1 MEVKFRRPG
10 RPALEV
16 APRACYPPQVHTLLA
31 EDHCRA
37 YMFWKELG
45 VRGATCVHVDA
56 HLDVG
61 EAGLTPAR
69 LAGLARARSEAE
81 MESFLGSTYVPGKG
95 LNCGN
100 YLTPALLEGIVEH
113 LICVLP
119 PWIDLSLEGARR
131 ELQLW
136 VDLTLAEYRSLR
148 LEADR
153 VEGFLRGRRLTL
165 CRATSLPACAHP
177 LLLDIDLDFL
187 IDEQRQI
194 WQQPEELL
202 RELGDLHPDVLTVAC
217 SVHGGYTPQQACWM
231 GPALLRGFGIEH
243 PGLEVAETPLDRGSA
258 LFRLGWVDQAMR
270 ALELEESP
278 ESRYLQGMIC
288 YREGDYAR
296 ALELLEQPFMRGA
309 SLYRAGRFAEAVQ
322 ELHQAVK
329 REPTPDA
336 LHLLGLAWA
345 GAGRPDMAA
354 QWFQTALRQA
364 PDRLSTQV
372 LRHDLGLRTEVEVE
386 GLRRRVPP

>member
-1 MEVKFRRPG
+1 M
-10 RPALEV
+10 L
-16 APRACYPPQVHTLLA
+16 HLIA

-61 EAGLTPAR
+61 DSGLTPAR
-69 LAGLARARSEAE
+69 LAGLARARSEQEIEA
-81 MESFLGSTYVPGKG
+81 FLGSTYVPGKG

-113 LICVLP
+113 LVCVLP
-119 PWIDLSLEGARR
+119 PWIELSLEGARR

-136 VDLTLAEYRSLR
+136 VDLTLAEYRSLKWA
-148 LEADR
+148 EGR
-153 VEGFLRGRRLTL
+153 VEGVLRGRRLTL
-165 CRATSLPACAHP
+165 CRATALPPCSHP
-177 LLLDIDLDFL
+177 LLLDIDLDYL
-187 IDEQRQI
+187 IDEQREI

-202 RELGDLHPDVLTVAC
+202 RELGELQPDVLTVAC
-217 SVHGGYTPQQACWM
+217 SVHGGYTPQEACWM

-243 PGLEVAETPLDRGSA
+243 PRLDVPESPLDRGSA
-258 LFRLGWVDQAMR
+258 LFRLGWADQALR
-270 ALELEESP
+270 ALELEDSS

-288 YREGDYAR
+288 YREGNYAR

-309 SLYRAGRFAEAVQ
+309 ALYRAGRFAEAVQ

-345 GAGRPDMAA
+345 GAGRPEMAA

-372 LRHDLGLRTEVEVE
+372 LRHDLGLETEVEVE